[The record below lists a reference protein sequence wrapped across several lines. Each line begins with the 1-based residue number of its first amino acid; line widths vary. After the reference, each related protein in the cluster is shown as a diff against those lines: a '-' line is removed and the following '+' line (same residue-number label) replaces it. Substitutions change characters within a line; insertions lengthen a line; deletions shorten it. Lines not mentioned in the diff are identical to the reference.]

1 MSKATDSYSL
11 QKKNMGKNLRSKY
24 VRKLLDITENVATNA
39 LKTVSKTA
47 IQKTSEATND
57 MVGNKIVGK
66 ISKVDS
72 NCTQKVLK
80 TT

>member
-1 MSKATDSYSL
+1 
-11 QKKNMGKNLRSKY
+11 MGKNLRSKY

-72 NCTQKVLK
+72 NLPKK
-80 TT
+80 Y